1 MKGTIKITL
10 EFKDGCKT
18 EAEFHGEPGSAF
30 TRKDDLNQF
39 EKALR
44 GFVDKLNKIQG
55 VDDPRCKDCKHWG
68 RGKATINA
76 YRESNVCFKKRK
88 RILHPKFKDQVLYYC
103 KPRMCKACGEF
114 ERKGGDK

>member
-55 VDDPRCKDCKHWG
+55 C
-68 RGKATINA
+68 
-76 YRESNVCFKKRK
+76 
-88 RILHPKFKDQVLYYC
+88 
-103 KPRMCKACGEF
+103 
-114 ERKGGDK
+114 

>member
-30 TRKDDLNQF
+30 IRKDDLNQF

-68 RGKATINA
+68 RGKATIVVGDPKQMPPTSFFMANA
-76 YRESNVCFKKRK
+76 TDEDETDIDDLES
-88 RILHPKFKDQVLYYC
+88 ILD
-103 KPRMCKACGEF
+103 
-114 ERKGGDK
+114 D